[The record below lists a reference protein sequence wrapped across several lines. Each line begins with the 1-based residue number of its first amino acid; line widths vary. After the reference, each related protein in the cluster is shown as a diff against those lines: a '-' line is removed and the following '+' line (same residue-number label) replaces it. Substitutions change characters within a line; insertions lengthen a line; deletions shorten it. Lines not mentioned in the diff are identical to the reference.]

1 MNDIGCLPVQNYSKK
16 FTFGEEIEAHQH
28 LEEYLTG
35 PGENEHWIIEHFSTK
50 LTSHYIAEQ
59 NSEHQYC
66 DMVVT
71 NTTATYA
78 QPQLVHCSTAQPNH
92 VVVDSNCIIKSFN
105 KIYYQDVDE
114 STPAMDNAQDDE
126 VRRQVTRL
134 EVSKVVMVG
143 KEKNI
148 TNPGVRD
155 ATTLTRTKEI
165 KPKMSR
171 IMSCF
176 EKNKQGVEPPIN
188 VEEVQKSV
196 VEMARIE
203 LKSKVDVRKVKLAG
217 RKLNGKKQAGLNV
230 SRIDDMLKSVANI
243 TTTVVNLSNK
253 RKVFMDK
260 QDETNI
266 NREAAAKRRKG
277 E

>member
-1 MNDIGCLPVQNYSKK
+1 M
-16 FTFGEEIEAHQH
+16 
-28 LEEYLTG
+28 LTR
-35 PGENEHWIIEHFSTK
+35 
-50 LTSHYIAEQ
+50 
-59 NSEHQYC
+59 
-66 DMVVT
+66 
-71 NTTATYA
+71 
-78 QPQLVHCSTAQPNH
+78 
-92 VVVDSNCIIKSFN
+92 
-105 KIYYQDVDE
+105 
-114 STPAMDNAQDDE
+114 STPAMDNAQDNE

-134 EVSKVVMVG
+134 EVSKDVMVG

-148 TNPGVRD
+148 TNPVVRD

-165 KPKMSR
+165 KPKISR

-176 EKNKQGVEPPIN
+176 EKNKQGVEPTIN

-203 LKSKVDVRKVKLAG
+203 LKTKVDVRKVKLAG

-230 SRIDDMLKSVANI
+230 SRIDDMLKSVAKI
-243 TTTVVNLSNK
+243 TTMVGNVSTK